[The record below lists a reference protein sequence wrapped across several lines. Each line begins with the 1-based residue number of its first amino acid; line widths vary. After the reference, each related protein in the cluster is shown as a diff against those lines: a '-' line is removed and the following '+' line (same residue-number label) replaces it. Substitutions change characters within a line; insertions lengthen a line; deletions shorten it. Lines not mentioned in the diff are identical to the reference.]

1 MTKFEVGKKYY
12 CYSPYN
18 SDRLYEFE
26 VVKRTEKMV
35 TVKNSDVEIKRRK
48 IDTRVIEEI
57 IYPNGKYSMCL
68 VLGSNH
74 VVTETEEKAENV
86 TEEKE
91 NNITYVDFEKKEE
104 KSKKMQHTV
113 QSMKIQQQEQ
123 KV

>member
-35 TVKNSDVEIKRRK
+35 TVKNSDGEIKRRK
-48 IDTRVIEEI
+48 IDTRDNEEI

-91 NNITYVDFEKKEE
+91 NNITYVDFEKKEQ